1 MVIKLFGANTSI
13 VIRNVEER
21 LKKINAALPEG
32 IKIIPYY
39 DQKTLVEACVRT
51 VKDSL
56 FQGVLLVALV
66 LFVFIGGV
74 RGTIIVTGAIIFSIF
89 LTFILMN
96 YYKISANL
104 MTLGGLAIA
113 IGMLVDLAIVMVEN
127 CERHFQLPQSKDQS
141 KIKIIGDACREMGQ
155 PIFFAILIII
165 IVFLPLLTLQGS
177 KVKRS
182 GLWRSPS

>member
-141 KIKIIGDACREMGQ
+141 KNQDYRRCMPGNGTTDFLCH
-155 PIFFAILIII
+155 FDYYHCVFAIAH
-165 IVFLPLLTLQGS
+165 
-177 KVKRS
+177 
-182 GLWRSPS
+182 SPGGRR